1 MVLLKKVF
9 YLLNRRDKT
18 LLGGLIL
25 FSIVI
30 SLIETLGIS
39 VIMPFIQ
46 VATDSS
52 VIDTNKYYSV
62 IYDIFAFEDKNS
74 FIVFFGIVL
83 IFFYLFRSFIN
94 YIYFYALARYAQGRY
109 HLLASRLFKK
119 YLKMP
124 YKDFITNNSSTLS
137 KSIITE
143 AQLLTT
149 ILIALLMILSEVFV
163 VILIYTVMILVNLDI
178 TIFLTI
184 VLGLNALFMLKII
197 SPRIKQAGVERAKYQ
212 QIFYEVINKS
222 FGNYKMI
229 KLHSLEDKI
238 HLEFSDTSIN
248 FVKANIQNQALS
260 NFPRLFL
267 EAIAFSIIIII
278 VIYLVGTS
286 SGSTAPML
294 ALISIFVLALYRLM
308 PSINRIMNAYNQI
321 LFNHK
326 ALDII
331 YENMHYTNEDLG
343 DSRIEFN
350 STIVLKDI
358 LFQYSKDNLALKSID
373 LTIYKNEKIAIVG
386 ESGSG
391 KSTLVDLIIGL
402 HRPLSGSIMI
412 DKEELNSQNL
422 SNWRDKIG
430 YIPQTPYLF
439 DGTVGENIT
448 FGLDYDK
455 DKVDSTLKQAQ
466 IYDIFQDKQGDKT
479 EIGEN
484 GIMLSGGQRQ
494 RIAIARALYKNPEVL
509 VLDEATSA
517 LDYDTET
524 KIMEEIYEVSQNK
537 TLIIIAHRLSTIQGC
552 DRVVELRDG
561 EVININLQ
569 SGDII

>member
-1 MVLLKKVF
+1 MILLKKVF
-9 YLLNRRDKT
+9 YLLNKRDKI
-18 LLGGLIL
+18 LLGGLVI

-46 VATDSS
+46 VATDTS
-52 VIDTNKYYSV
+52 IIKTNQYYSI
-62 IYDIFAFEDKNS
+62 IYDIFSFENTNS
-74 FIVFFGIVL
+74 FIVFFGIIL